1 MIFSVDNQLINFSQ
15 NKNQYLTNDVINYDS
30 KGAIMKAVITKPM
43 CVVGNNKSTVR
54 FEVSTPNNPFV
65 ELSNQVYA
73 RLKRANAAKPFV
85 DVKTKIKPDKG
96 VEQIKQIEQ
105 EAVQTSTKS
114 VTKKTSLEKPKAS
127 KVSQSSTPTLK
138 KA

>member
-1 MIFSVDNQLINFSQ
+1 
-15 NKNQYLTNDVINYDS
+15 
-30 KGAIMKAVITKPM
+30 MKAVITKPM
-43 CVVGNNKSTVR
+43 CVVGDNKSTVR

-73 RLKRANAAKPFV
+73 RLKRANATKPFV
-85 DVKTKIKPDKG
+85 DVKTKIKPDKV
-96 VEQIKQIEQ
+96 VEQIKQIEK